1 MMRNVK
7 LIVRRRVVV
16 ALRVASKTQDDV
28 NDLIDISFY
37 FHWHKNHRKWRVSY
51 RKGAQRWRREQTKK
65 YEESKEGKLET
76 RPIRSFI
83 DFAWKLHNYFWCHQ
97 LSTLKAKRRK
107 VKLKLCWRRKV
118 PTDFFSSSFSFLQ
131 DFCDEYR
138 HRWMGIENETPVRQ
152 MEKKTTTK
160 NPFCYILLVFVNN
173 LRHSSKTF
181 ATKIFPFLFTAHWVF
196 RLQLSIFYWFVFSET
211 FIRLNPAR
219 FEFEDWKLIQEIVHQ
234 VSQLHAHAVRELPRP
249 KPNKY
254 IWL

>member
-16 ALRVASKTQDDV
+16 ALRVASKRKMMSTIW
-28 NDLIDISFY
+28 LIFHFTSIDIKIIANEEFLIE
-37 FHWHKNHRKWRVSY
+37 
-51 RKGAQRWRREQTKK
+51 RERNDDDENKRKK
-65 YEESKEGKLET
+65 YEESSKEGKLET

-118 PTDFFSSSFSFLQ
+118 PTDFFLLLFSFLQ

-160 NPFCYILLVFVNN
+160 NPFLL
-173 LRHSSKTF
+173 HF
-181 ATKIFPFLFTAHWVF
+181 ARLCQQFTSF
-196 RLQLSIFYWFVFSET
+196 
-211 FIRLNPAR
+211 
-219 FEFEDWKLIQEIVHQ
+219 K
-234 VSQLHAHAVRELPRP
+234 
-249 KPNKY
+249 
-254 IWL
+254 